1 MKVFVA
7 GSKNISSLDREVQRR
22 LSSICEKGYSILVGD
37 CYGVDSQVQ
46 EFCFHNNYRD
56 VSVYANNGFPRNNIG
71 AWPVNT
77 IIVTASVKDF
87 EFYSKKDAAMCRDAD
102 YGYMIWDGRSKGT
115 LRSIADLAE
124 QGKMTL
130 IYLSPV
136 HKTVHGQSKEE
147 LEKLIAICP
156 AETRALYSEIEL
168 QPTQISLFD

>member
-7 GSKNISSLDREVQRR
+7 GSKNISSLNSEVQRR

-46 EFCFHNNYRD
+46 KFCFHNNYRD
-56 VSVYANNGFPRNNIG
+56 VSVYANNGLPRNNIG
-71 AWPVNT
+71 AWPVKT

-115 LRSIADLAE
+115 LRSIAD
-124 QGKMTL
+124 
-130 IYLSPV
+130 
-136 HKTVHGQSKEE
+136 
-147 LEKLIAICP
+147 
-156 AETRALYSEIEL
+156 
-168 QPTQISLFD
+168 

>member
-56 VSVYANNGFPRNNIG
+56 VSVYANNGLPRNNIG
-71 AWPVNT
+71 AWPVKT

-102 YGYMIWDGRSKGT
+102 YGYMVWDGRSKGT
-115 LRSIADLAE
+115 LRNIADLAE

-130 IYLSPV
+130 IYLMPV
-136 HKTVHGQSKEE
+136 RKTVHVQNKKA
-147 LEKLIAICP
+147 LEKLLSICP
-156 AETRALYSEIEL
+156 AETRALYSEIEM